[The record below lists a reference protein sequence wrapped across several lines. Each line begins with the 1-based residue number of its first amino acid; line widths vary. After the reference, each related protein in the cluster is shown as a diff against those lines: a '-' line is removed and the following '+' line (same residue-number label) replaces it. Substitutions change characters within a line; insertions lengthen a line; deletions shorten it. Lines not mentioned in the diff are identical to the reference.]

1 MLSTEATEVSPGGS
15 SAGCMNKA
23 ASDQSSDLEA
33 IGEAESCVAGTSP
46 SWTGGEADMEANPT
60 EGKGETCSSLE
71 ANTTEG
77 KGKTCS
83 SMAQAGDAATLSRD

>member
-1 MLSTEATEVSPGGS
+1 MCSGGS
-15 SAGCMNKA
+15 SAGFMSGA
-23 ASDQSSDLEA
+23 ASDLSGDTEA
-33 IGEAESCVAGTSP
+33 IGEVESCVAGTAS
-46 SWTGGEADMEANPT
+46 SWTGAETNMEANPT

-83 SMAQAGDAATLSRD
+83 SMAQAGDVATLSRD